1 MFHIISVGK
10 NGFCCMERKKIL
22 MESRF
27 YAYISRMKH
36 IFRWSLMK
44 NSQQESLSVHT
55 LDTAVI
61 AHCLGLLRNRRF
73 GGSCNVER
81 LVLLAM
87 YHDCSEILT
96 GDMPTPIKYYNPEIK
111 EAYKEVEA
119 VANEKLLGMLP
130 EDLRPDYRPYFDH
143 TGEDPE
149 LLKLLK
155 AADKISALI
164 KCVEEENS
172 GNREFSK
179 AKISITKS
187 IMEMD
192 LPEAKVFV
200 EEFLPSYGLTIDE
213 LN

>member
-1 MFHIISVGK
+1 MQ
-10 NGFCCMERKKIL
+10 
-22 MESRF
+22 ESRF
-27 YAYISRMKH
+27 YAYLSRMKH

-61 AHCLGLLRNRRF
+61 AHALGLLRNRRF
-73 GGSCNVER
+73 GGNCDVER
-81 LVLLAM
+81 LVLLAI

-111 EAYKEVEA
+111 EAYKKVER
-119 VANEKLLGMLP
+119 VANKKLVEMLP
-130 EDLRPDYRPYFDH
+130 EDLQADYAPLLEH
-143 TGEDPE
+143 SGEDPE

-172 GNREFSK
+172 GNKEFSK
-179 AKISITKS
+179 AKLS
-187 IMEMD
+187 IMKAIEDMR
-192 LPEAKVFV
+192 LPEADTFI

>member
-1 MFHIISVGK
+1 MQ
-10 NGFCCMERKKIL
+10 
-22 MESRF
+22 ESRF
-27 YAYISRMKH
+27 YAYLSRMKH

-61 AHCLGLLRNRRF
+61 AHALGILRNRRF
-73 GGSCNVER
+73 GGNCDVER
-81 LVLLAM
+81 LVLLAI

-111 EAYKEVEA
+111 EAYKKVER
-119 VANEKLLGMLP
+119 VANKKLVEMLP
-130 EDLRPDYRPYFDH
+130 EDLQADYAPLLEH
-143 TGEDPE
+143 SGEDPE

-172 GNREFSK
+172 GNKEFSR
-179 AKISITKS
+179 AKLS
-187 IMEMD
+187 IMKAIEDMR
-192 LPEAKVFV
+192 LPEADTFI

>member
-1 MFHIISVGK
+1 
-10 NGFCCMERKKIL
+10 
-22 MESRF
+22 
-27 YAYISRMKH
+27 
-36 IFRWSLMK
+36 MK
-44 NSQQESLSVHT
+44 NSQEESLSVHT

-61 AHCLGLLRNRRF
+61 AHCLGVLRNRRF
-73 GGSCNVER
+73 GGKCDVER
-81 LVLLAM
+81 LVMLAM

-111 EAYKEVEA
+111 EAYKKVEVI
-119 VANEKLLGMLP
+119 ANKKLLDMLP
-130 EDLRPDYRPYFDH
+130 EDLSPDYEPYFDH
-143 TGEDPE
+143 SGEDPE

-179 AKISITKS
+179 AKISIMES
-187 IMEMD
+187 IAEMQ
-192 LPEAKVFV
+192 LPEADTFV
-200 EEFLPSYGLTIDE
+200 RDFLPSYGLTIDE

>member
-1 MFHIISVGK
+1 MQGS
-10 NGFCCMERKKIL
+10 
-22 MESRF
+22 SF

-44 NSQQESLSVHT
+44 NSTEESLSVHT
-55 LDTAVI
+55 LDTAII
-61 AHCLGLLRNRRF
+61 AHCLGLLHNRRF
-73 GGSCNVER
+73 DGNCDVER
-81 LVLLAM
+81 LVMLAI

-111 EAYKEVEA
+111 LAYKEVES
-119 VANEKLLGMLP
+119 VANKKLLEMLP
-130 EDLRPDYRPYFDH
+130 EDLREDYKPFFDH
-143 TGEDPE
+143 SSEDPT

-179 AKISITKS
+179 AKISITQNIKD
-187 IMEMD
+187 MN
-192 LPEAKVFV
+192 LKEADAFL

>member
-1 MFHIISVGK
+1 MK
-10 NGFCCMERKKIL
+10 
-22 MESRF
+22 ESRF

-61 AHCLGLLRNRRF
+61 AHSLGILRNRRF
-73 GGSCNVER
+73 GGNCNVER
-81 LVLLAM
+81 LVMLAM

-119 VANEKLLGMLP
+119 VANKKLLEMLP
-130 EDLRPDYRPYFDH
+130 EDLRPDYKPFFDH
-143 TGEDPE
+143 SGEDPE

-179 AKISITKS
+179 AKISILES
-187 IMEMD
+187 IEKMEI
-192 LPEAKVFV
+192 PEATTFV

>member
-1 MFHIISVGK
+1 MIK
-10 NGFCCMERKKIL
+10 MQQ
-22 MESRF
+22 SRF
-27 YAYISRMKH
+27 YAYLSRMKH

-73 GGSCNVER
+73 GGSCDVNR

-111 EAYKEVEA
+111 DAYKKVEA
-119 VANEKLLGMLP
+119 VANEKLVSMLP
-130 EDLRPDYRPYFDH
+130 EDLRGDYRPLFCH
-143 TGEDPE
+143 ENEDAE
-149 LLKLLK
+149 LLRLLK
-155 AADKISALI
+155 AADKLSALV
-164 KCVEEENS
+164 KCIEEENA
-172 GNREFSK
+172 GNREFVK
-179 AKISITKS
+179 AKQSTLRSIE
-187 IMEMD
+187 EMR
-192 LPEAKVFV
+192 LPEADAFIA
-200 EEFLPSYGLTIDE
+200 EFLPSYGLTVDE

>member
-1 MFHIISVGK
+1 MQE
-10 NGFCCMERKKIL
+10 N
-22 MESRF
+22 RF
-27 YAYISRMKH
+27 YAYLSRMKH

-44 NSQQESLSVHT
+44 NSQQESLSVHS

-61 AHCLGLLRNRRF
+61 AHALGLLRNRRF
-73 GGSCNVER
+73 GGNCNVER
-81 LVLLAM
+81 LVLLAI

-119 VANEKLLGMLP
+119 VANEKLLQMLP
-130 EDLRPDYRPYFDH
+130 SDLRPDYAPLFKHED
-143 TGEDPE
+143 EDPE

-172 GNREFSK
+172 GNKEFSK
-179 AKISITKS
+179 AKISITDS
-187 IMEMD
+187 IKKMH
-192 LPEAKVFV
+192 LPEADAFV

>member
-1 MFHIISVGK
+1 MIK
-10 NGFCCMERKKIL
+10 MQQ
-22 MESRF
+22 SRF
-27 YAYISRMKH
+27 YAYLSRMKH

-73 GGSCNVER
+73 GGSCDVNR

-111 EAYKEVEA
+111 DAYKKVEA
-119 VANEKLLGMLP
+119 VANEKLVSMLP
-130 EDLRPDYRPYFDH
+130 EDLRGDYRPLFCH
-143 TGEDPE
+143 ENEDAE
-149 LLKLLK
+149 LLRLLK
-155 AADKISALI
+155 AADKLSALV
-164 KCVEEENS
+164 KCIEEENA
-172 GNREFSK
+172 GNREFVK
-179 AKISITKS
+179 AKQSTLRSIE
-187 IMEMD
+187 EMR
-192 LPEAKVFV
+192 LPEADAFV
-200 EEFLPSYGLTIDE
+200 AEFLPSYGLTVDE

>member
-1 MFHIISVGK
+1 MQ
-10 NGFCCMERKKIL
+10 
-22 MESRF
+22 ESRF

-44 NSQQESLSVHT
+44 NSQEESLSVHT

-73 GGSCNVER
+73 GGNCDVQR
-81 LVLLAM
+81 LVMLAM

-111 EAYKEVEA
+111 EAYKKVEI
-119 VANEKLLGMLP
+119 VANQKLLEMFP
-130 EDLRPDYRPYFDH
+130 EDLRPDYEPLFIH
-143 TGEDPE
+143 TNEDPE

-172 GNREFSK
+172 GNKEFSK
-179 AKISITKS
+179 AKISIAES
-187 IMEMD
+187 IKEME
-192 LPEAKVFV
+192 LPEADTFIN
-200 EEFLPSYGLTIDE
+200 EFLPSYGLTIDE

>member
-1 MFHIISVGK
+1 MQ
-10 NGFCCMERKKIL
+10 
-22 MESRF
+22 ESRF

-44 NSQQESLSVHT
+44 NSTEESLSVHT

-61 AHCLGLLRNRRF
+61 AHCLGILHNKRF
-73 GGSCNVER
+73 GGNCDVEH

-111 EAYKEVEA
+111 EAYKKVEII
-119 VANEKLLGMLP
+119 ANEKLLDMLP
-130 EDLRPDYRPYFDH
+130 KDLRPEYEPYFNH
-143 TGEDPE
+143 SNEDPQ

-172 GNREFSK
+172 GNHEFAK
-179 AKISITKS
+179 AKISIAQNIKD
-187 IMEMD
+187 MN
-192 LPEAKVFV
+192 LPEADTFLS
-200 EEFLPSYGLTIDE
+200 EFLPSYGLTIDE

>member
-1 MFHIISVGK
+1 MIK
-10 NGFCCMERKKIL
+10 MQQ
-22 MESRF
+22 SRF
-27 YAYISRMKH
+27 YAYLSRMKH

-73 GGSCNVER
+73 GGSCDVNR

-111 EAYKEVEA
+111 AAYKEVEA
-119 VANEKLLGMLP
+119 VANEKLVSMLP
-130 EDLRPDYRPYFDH
+130 EDLRGDYRQLFCH
-143 TGEDPE
+143 EGEDPE
-149 LLKLLK
+149 LLRLLK
-155 AADKISALI
+155 AADKLSALV
-164 KCVEEENS
+164 KCIEEENA
-172 GNREFSK
+172 GNREFVK
-179 AKISITKS
+179 AKQSTLKAIE
-187 IMEMD
+187 EMR
-192 LPEAKVFV
+192 LPEADAFIK
-200 EEFLPSYGLTIDE
+200 EFLPSYGLTVDE

>member
-1 MFHIISVGK
+1 MK
-10 NGFCCMERKKIL
+10 
-22 MESRF
+22 ESRF
-27 YAYISRMKH
+27 YAYLSRMKH

-61 AHCLGLLRNRRF
+61 AHALGLLRNRRF
-73 GGSCNVER
+73 GGNCDVER
-81 LVLLAM
+81 LVLLAV

-111 EAYKEVEA
+111 TAYKEVEA
-119 VANEKLLGMLP
+119 VANEKLVSMLP
-130 EDLRPDYRPYFDH
+130 DDLREDYRPLLTH
-143 TGEDPE
+143 EGEDPE

-155 AADKISALI
+155 AADKISALV

-172 GNREFSK
+172 GNKEFSK
-179 AKISITKS
+179 AKLSIMKS
-187 IMEMD
+187 IMDMNI
-192 LPEAKVFV
+192 PEAEVFV
-200 EEFLPSYGLTIDE
+200 KEFLPSYGLTIDE

>member
-1 MFHIISVGK
+1 MQ
-10 NGFCCMERKKIL
+10 
-22 MESRF
+22 ESRF

-44 NSQQESLSVHT
+44 NSQEESLSVHT

-61 AHCLGLLRNRRF
+61 AHCLGILRNKRF
-73 GGSCNVER
+73 GGSCDTER

-111 EAYKEVEA
+111 EAYKKVEV
-119 VANEKLLGMLP
+119 VANQKLLEMLP
-130 EDLRPDYRPYFDH
+130 EDLREDYKPLLIHD
-143 TGEDPE
+143 GEDPE
-149 LLKLLK
+149 LLLLLK

-164 KCVEEENS
+164 KCVEEENA

-179 AKISITKS
+179 AKISITES
-187 IMEMD
+187 INAMN
-192 LPEAKVFV
+192 LPEADTFLK
-200 EEFLPSYGLTIDE
+200 EFLPSYGLTIDE

>member
-1 MFHIISVGK
+1 MK
-10 NGFCCMERKKIL
+10 
-22 MESRF
+22 ESRF
-27 YAYISRMKH
+27 YAYLSRMKH

-44 NSQQESLSVHT
+44 NSQPESLSVHT

-61 AHCLGLLRNRRF
+61 AHALGLLRNRRF
-73 GGSCNVER
+73 GGHCDVEK
-81 LVLLAM
+81 LVLLAI

-111 EAYKEVEA
+111 NAYKEVEA
-119 VANEKLLGMLP
+119 VANRKLVDMLP
-130 EDLRPDYRPYFDH
+130 EDLRDDYRPLLEH
-143 TGEDPE
+143 EGTDPE

-155 AADKISALI
+155 AADKISALV

-179 AKISITKS
+179 AKQSILTS
-187 IMEMD
+187 IQAMK
-192 LPEAKVFV
+192 LPEADTFV

>member
-1 MFHIISVGK
+1 MQ
-10 NGFCCMERKKIL
+10 
-22 MESRF
+22 ESRF

-44 NSQQESLSVHT
+44 NSQEESLSVHT

-73 GGSCNVER
+73 GGNCDVQR
-81 LVLLAM
+81 LVMLAM

-111 EAYKEVEA
+111 EAYKKVEI
-119 VANEKLLGMLP
+119 VANQKLLEMLP
-130 EDLRPDYRPYFDH
+130 EDLRPVYEPLFIH
-143 TGEDPE
+143 SNEDPE

-179 AKISITKS
+179 AKISIAES
-187 IMEMD
+187 IKEME
-192 LPEAKVFV
+192 LPEADTFIN
-200 EEFLPSYGLTIDE
+200 EFLPSYGLTIDE

>member
-1 MFHIISVGK
+1 MQQ
-10 NGFCCMERKKIL
+10 
-22 MESRF
+22 SRF
-27 YAYISRMKH
+27 YAYLSRMKH

-73 GGSCNVER
+73 GGSCDVNR

-111 EAYKEVEA
+111 AAYKQVEA
-119 VANEKLLGMLP
+119 GANEKLVSMLP
-130 EDLRPDYRPYFDH
+130 EDLRGDYRPFFCH
-143 TGEDPE
+143 EGEDPE
-149 LLKLLK
+149 LLRLLK
-155 AADKISALI
+155 AADKLSALV
-164 KCVEEENS
+164 KCIEEENA
-172 GNREFSK
+172 GNREFVK
-179 AKISITKS
+179 AKQSTLKAIE
-187 IMEMD
+187 EMR
-192 LPEAKVFV
+192 LPEADAFIK
-200 EEFLPSYGLTIDE
+200 EFLPSYGLTVDE

>member
-1 MFHIISVGK
+1 MQQ
-10 NGFCCMERKKIL
+10 
-22 MESRF
+22 SRF
-27 YAYISRMKH
+27 YAYLSRMKH

-73 GGSCNVER
+73 GGSCDVNR

-111 EAYKEVEA
+111 AAYKEVEA
-119 VANEKLLGMLP
+119 VANEKLVSMLP
-130 EDLRPDYRPYFDH
+130 EDLRVDYRPLFCH
-143 TGEDPE
+143 EGEDPE
-149 LLKLLK
+149 LLRLLK
-155 AADKISALI
+155 AADKLSALV
-164 KCVEEENS
+164 KCIEEENA
-172 GNREFSK
+172 GNREFVK
-179 AKISITKS
+179 AKQSTLKAIE
-187 IMEMD
+187 EMR
-192 LPEAKVFV
+192 LPEADAFIK
-200 EEFLPSYGLTIDE
+200 EFLPSYGLTVDE

>member
-1 MFHIISVGK
+1 MK
-10 NGFCCMERKKIL
+10 Q
-22 MESRF
+22 SRF
-27 YAYISRMKH
+27 YAYLSRMKH

-73 GGSCNVER
+73 GGSCDVNR

-111 EAYKEVEA
+111 AAYKEVEA
-119 VANEKLLGMLP
+119 VANEKLLSMLP
-130 EDLRPDYRPYFDH
+130 EDLREDYRPLFCH
-143 TGEDPE
+143 EKEDAE
-149 LLKLLK
+149 LLGLLK
-155 AADKISALI
+155 AADKLSALV
-164 KCVEEENS
+164 KCVEEENA
-172 GNREFSK
+172 GNREFVK
-179 AKISITKS
+179 AKQSILRS
-187 IMEMD
+187 IEEMR
-192 LPEAKVFV
+192 LPEADAFV
-200 EEFLPSYGLTIDE
+200 EEFLPSYGLTVDE

>member
-1 MFHIISVGK
+1 
-10 NGFCCMERKKIL
+10 
-22 MESRF
+22 
-27 YAYISRMKH
+27 MKH

-73 GGSCNVER
+73 DKSLNAEKAALIG
-81 LVLLAM
+81 L
-87 YHDCSEILT
+87 YHDSTEILT

-119 VANEKLLGMLP
+119 VANKKLLEMLP
-130 EDLRPDYRPYFDH
+130 EDLRLDYKPYFDH
-143 TGEDPE
+143 SGEDPE

-179 AKISITKS
+179 AKISIMES
-187 IMEMD
+187 IAEMQ
-192 LPEAKVFV
+192 LPEADTFV
-200 EEFLPSYGLTIDE
+200 RDFLPSYGLTIDE

>member
-1 MFHIISVGK
+1 MQ
-10 NGFCCMERKKIL
+10 
-22 MESRF
+22 ESRF
-27 YAYISRMKH
+27 YAYLSRMKH

-61 AHCLGLLRNRRF
+61 AHALGLLRNRRF
-73 GGSCNVER
+73 GGSCDVER
-81 LVLLAM
+81 LVLLAI

-111 EAYKEVEA
+111 AAYKEVEA
-119 VANEKLLGMLP
+119 VANKKLVEMLP
-130 EDLRPDYRPYFDH
+130 EDLRADYAPLLEH
-143 TGEDPE
+143 GGENPE

-155 AADKISALI
+155 AADKISALV

-172 GNREFSK
+172 GNKEFSK
-179 AKISITKS
+179 AKLS
-187 IMEMD
+187 IMESIKEMR
-192 LPEAKVFV
+192 LPEADAFIS
-200 EEFLPSYGLTIDE
+200 EFLPSYGLTIDE

>member
-1 MFHIISVGK
+1 MIK
-10 NGFCCMERKKIL
+10 MQQ
-22 MESRF
+22 SRF
-27 YAYISRMKH
+27 YAYLSRMKH

-73 GGSCNVER
+73 GGSCDVNR

-111 EAYKEVEA
+111 AAYKEVEA
-119 VANEKLLGMLP
+119 VANEKLVSMLP
-130 EDLRPDYRPYFDH
+130 EDLRGDYRPLFCH
-143 TGEDPE
+143 EGEDPE
-149 LLKLLK
+149 LLHLLK
-155 AADKISALI
+155 AADKLSALV
-164 KCVEEENS
+164 KCIEEENA
-172 GNREFSK
+172 GNREFVK
-179 AKISITKS
+179 AKQSTLKAIE
-187 IMEMD
+187 EMR
-192 LPEAKVFV
+192 LPEADAFIK
-200 EEFLPSYGLTIDE
+200 EFLPSYGLTVDE